1 MRGKWLALSVL
12 PTLLLA
18 GCGDKNRNVLNPIG
32 QAAPGASRV
41 DMLVLTTRMPTAEPG
56 QMFSGERG
64 SKLAFAE
71 IAVSIPPDAMRK
83 VGEVQWPSSEKPD
96 PEKEFAALRAEQVR
110 GTEAAL
116 AFKAALRQQP
126 SRRVLV
132 FVHGYNMHF
141 TDAVFDFAQFMHDSR
156 TPAVPILFTW
166 PSRGKLLAYGFDRE
180 SAAYSRDALEMALMR
195 IAENPEVKEITVLAH
210 SMGTWLTME
219 TLRQI
224 GIRKGQL
231 PSKIREVILAAPDI
245 DIDVFKMQVPAL
257 GKNRPGI
264 TVMVSQDDKALA
276 VSRSVSQ
283 SSARL
288 GAINPK
294 AEPLRSELA
303 ALGIRIADLTD
314 VKTNDS
320 LGHGKFSSSPIIVQS
335 IGKHLAQ
342 GNQLSSGGGGSLA
355 YRAGSLISGTAS
367 VIVNVPL
374 AIVDKDSQEELKRSL
389 DSVGAPALDSGRP
402 EDEAAAKAAE

>member
-1 MRGKWLALSVL
+1 MRIHRFAMIGV
-12 PTLLLA
+12 LLA
-18 GCGDKNRNVLNPIG
+18 VAACGDKNRNVLNPIP
-32 QAAPGASRV
+32 QTAPGTSRV
-41 DMLVLTTRMPTAEPG
+41 DMLVLTTRMPTSEPG

-64 SKLAFAE
+64 KKLAFAE
-71 IAVSIPPDAMRK
+71 IAISIPPEAMRK
-83 VGEVQWPSSEKPD
+83 VGEVQWPSSETPD
-96 PEKEFAALRAEQVR
+96 PEREFAALRAEQVR
-110 GTEAAL
+110 GTEAAQ
-116 AFKAALRQQP
+116 AFRAALKQQP

-156 TPAVPILFTW
+156 APAVPILFTW

-180 SAAYSRDALEMALMR
+180 STAYSRDALELALTR

-219 TLRQI
+219 TLRQM

-231 PSKIREVILAAPDI
+231 PAKIREVILAAPDI

-303 ALGIRIADLTD
+303 ALGIRIADLTN
-314 VKTNDS
+314 VKSDDS
-320 LGHGKFSSSPIIVQS
+320 LGHGKFSSSPLIVQS
-335 IGKHLAQ
+335 IGKHLSQ
-342 GNQLSSGGGGSLA
+342 GNQLSSGAGGSLA
-355 YRAGSLISGTAS
+355 YRAGSLLTGTAS

-374 AIVDKDSQEELKRSL
+374 AMVDKDSREELNRSL
-389 DSVGAPALDSGRP
+389 DAVGAPALEGNTAHK
-402 EDEAAAKAAE
+402 EAAAKAGE